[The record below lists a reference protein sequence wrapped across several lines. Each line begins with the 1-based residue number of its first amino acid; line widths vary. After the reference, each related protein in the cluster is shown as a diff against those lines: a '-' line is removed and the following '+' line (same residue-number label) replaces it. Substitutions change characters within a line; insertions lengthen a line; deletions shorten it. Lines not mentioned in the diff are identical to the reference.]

1 MPPWRRS
8 RLGAFSSKHHRCHN
22 LMIFGSLLSFKRK
35 SFPFYLQDE
44 TGSGTLT
51 LAANVLFSTEI
62 RPQLGE

>member
-1 MPPWRRS
+1 
-8 RLGAFSSKHHRCHN
+8 
-22 LMIFGSLLSFKRK
+22 MIFGSLLSFKRK